1 MCLKKWA
8 FLFFLEKLQDL
19 ENFFE
24 HTFSKEVNLRE
35 HFSSGEAIGLVN
47 REALEM
53 KVRLNRKTKW
63 GIGEL

>member
-1 MCLKKWA
+1 M
-8 FLFFLEKLQDL
+8 EKLQDL

-53 KVRLNRKTKW
+53 KVRFNRKTKW